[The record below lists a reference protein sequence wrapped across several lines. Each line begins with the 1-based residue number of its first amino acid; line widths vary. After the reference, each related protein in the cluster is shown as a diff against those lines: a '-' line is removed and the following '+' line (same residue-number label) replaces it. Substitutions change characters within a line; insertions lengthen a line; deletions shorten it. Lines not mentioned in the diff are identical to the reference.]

1 MLFWFVCLVL
11 TLVVMALIVSPLL
24 RPAPVKDTN
33 PDVVLYR
40 GQLAEIDRDVARAI
54 LEPEEAE
61 RARTEIARRL
71 LAANKAKVT
80 ATAHGGP
87 APFATG
93 FVVIVV
99 LAVSFGAYYTLG
111 APGYGD
117 LPLKARLAAS
127 EEIRSTRPNQ
137 AALVAAAPAPEPAD
151 ARVIYVNCVV

>member
-11 TLVVMALIVSPLL
+11 TLVVVALIVSPLL

-99 LAVSFGAYYTLG
+99 LAVSFGAIIHL
-111 APGYGD
+111 APPVTVICHSRPAWPPAKKSAIPARTKPPWS
-117 LPLKARLAAS
+117 LPHQHPNPLMRLPS
-127 EEIRSTRPNQ
+127 I
-137 AALVAAAPAPEPAD
+137 
-151 ARVIYVNCVV
+151 